1 MARFL
6 NKAFSSSLLRSLA
19 AAEQEYKNGIFMS
32 SASQFCNFSSKAS
45 AKKKSKSGA
54 GGLTKE
60 DAALQPALSK
70 SKSKAK
76 SSSGSLP
83 KGDTALKPALPKSK
97 AKSKCGVRDLVKQDI
112 ALQLSLSK
120 SKAKP
125 KDKSGAGKLPKED
138 IALQQ
143 ALDKISASFGKG
155 AIMWL
160 GRQDAP
166 KTVPV
171 VCTGSFALDM
181 ALGIGGLPKGRVV
194 EVYGPEASGKT
205 TLALHVIAEAQKQGG
220 VCAFFHAGHA
230 LDPGLA
236 EAIGVNTK
244 NLLLSQPESCEQA
257 LSLVDTLVRSGS
269 VKVVVVDSVP
279 PVHHE
284 GELGVGGEMG
294 NLDMAVQARL
304 MSQLLRRLSHSLSLS
319 QTILIFI
326 NEVTSHQEVSSLGTA
341 LKFYASVRLN
351 MKRIGLVKKRE
362 ETVGSQVL
370 VNVVKNKH
378 APPFKAVQFELEF
391 GKGISREGELVELGC
406 KHELITKP
414 EDGVYSFNDQNF
426 RGKDDLKNYLAQNVQ
441 VREELMVK
449 LREKVLPTDANDE
462 EAAEA

>member
-6 NKAFSSSLLRSLA
+6 NKASSSLLRSLA

-32 SASQFCNFSSKAS
+32 SSSQFCNFSSKA
-45 AKKKSKSGA
+45 KQKSKSGA
-54 GGLTKE
+54 GSLTKE

-70 SKSKAK
+70 SKSKPKTK
-76 SSSGSLP
+76 SSAGSLP
-83 KGDTALKPALPKSK
+83 KGDIALKPTLPKSK
-97 AKSKCGVRDLVKQDI
+97 AKSKSGAGDLAKQDM

-120 SKAKP
+120 SKA
-125 KDKSGAGKLPKED
+125 KSGAGKLPKED

-160 GRQDAP
+160 GRQDTP

-171 VCTGSFALDM
+171 VSTGSFALDM

-220 VCAFFHAGHA
+220 VCAFFHAGHT

-244 NLLLSQPESCEQA
+244 NLLLSLPDSCEQA

-279 PVHHE
+279 PVHPE

-294 NLDMAVQARL
+294 NLHMAVQARL

-319 QTILIFI
+319 QTILIFV

-351 MKRIGLVKKRE
+351 MKRIGLVQKRE

-391 GKGISREGELVELGC
+391 GKGISREGELLELGC

-414 EDGVYSFNDQNF
+414 EDGVYSFNDQSF
-426 RGKDDLKNYLAQNVQ
+426 LGKDDLKNYLAQNVQ
-441 VREELMVK
+441 VREELVVK